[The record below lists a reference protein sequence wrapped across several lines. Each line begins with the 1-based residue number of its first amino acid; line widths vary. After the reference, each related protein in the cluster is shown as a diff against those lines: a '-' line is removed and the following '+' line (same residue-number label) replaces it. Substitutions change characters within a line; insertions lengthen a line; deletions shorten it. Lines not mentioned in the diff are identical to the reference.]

1 MMNNFYTAETLHR
14 QREERIRRPEARH
27 TGERG
32 R

>member
-1 MMNNFYTAETLHR
+1 MFNTVYVAETLQR

>member
-1 MMNNFYTAETLHR
+1 MLNTVYTAQTLHR
-14 QREERIRRPEARH
+14 QREERIRRPEGRH

>member
-1 MMNNFYTAETLHR
+1 MFNTIYVAETLHR
-14 QREERIRRPEARH
+14 QREERIRRPAPRH